1 MALSVA
7 QVRSAV
13 AAKVAGLAGFKE
25 INIPPEYFGRIENT
39 IAHLGFG
46 IMTASSSAVSERQRR
61 VVGLYLST
69 TLRVMFAYRLRPHD
83 AYPTDYD
90 RALDK
95 EQEVIAAVMGV
106 YNSPVEIRFER
117 ATRRCPD
124 SIEYMIS
131 DIEFTVLH
139 TITNT

>member
-90 RALDK
+90 LALNK

>member
-1 MALSVA
+1 MSVSVA
-7 QVRSAV
+7 QVRSA
-13 AAKVAGLAGFKE
+13 AASKVSALAGFKE

-46 IMTASSSAVSERQRR
+46 VMTASSNAMTERQRR
-61 VVGLYLST
+61 SVGLYLST
-69 TLRVMFAYRLRPHD
+69 TLRVIFAYRLRPHD

-90 RALDK
+90 LALDK
-95 EQEVIAAVMGV
+95 EQSVIAAVMGI
-106 YNSPVEIRFER
+106 YNTGIELRFDR
-117 ATRRCPD
+117 ASRRSPD
-124 SIEYMIS
+124 SLEFMIS